1 MMKTLCVSVLLCLS
15 VACSGGSSAPSSPDV
30 WAVVDG
36 REIRRDAVEK
46 AYRRVAP
53 PNATASEEEKTTAK
67 LGLLNE
73 MIVQDIL
80 VAKATALSI
89 QVTDNDVD
97 NAYLE
102 RKKNMPEDAFQKEL
116 NMRGLTIEDMKA
128 GLRREL
134 LADKVVER
142 EVTSKVAV
150 TDQEI
155 TDYFNSHKAQ
165 FNLAEPAWRI
175 AQIVVTP
182 VRTLSWPTAR
192 ATTPR
197 RSRPPTRKLQMLL
210 TQLQGGAD
218 FGELAMDYSEDP
230 QTRAPGRRP
239 GLCAALPAQPGAT
252 APARLG
258 AQDQSRIGEQGELRR
273 CALAGARGGQGR
285 SGAARPLH
293 ARREGRHHDDHA
305 QSADLAAA
313 QRIPHRGARG
323 CQRHELP
330 GPADRAVHRQ
340 GAGGVT
346 AARGA
351 RQVSPQVLH
360 MKNEALVGQ

>member
-15 VACSGGSSAPSSPDV
+15 VACGGGTSAPSSPDV

-116 NMRGLTIEDMKA
+116 NMRGLTMDDMKA

-150 TDQEI
+150 TDQEVA
-155 TDYFNSHKAQ
+155 DYFNSHKAQ

-182 VRTLSWPTAR
+182 VPEPQLANRKGHD
-192 ATTPR
+192 AT
-197 RSRPPTRKLQMLL
+197 SQQAADAKLQMLM
-210 TQLQGGAD
+210 TQLQGGAE

-230 QTRAPGRRP
+230 QTAP
-239 GLCAALPAQPGAT
+239 
-252 APARLG
+252 
-258 AQDQSRIGEQGELRR
+258 
-273 CALAGARGGQGR
+273 RGGDLGFVPLSQLNQAPPLLRDAVLKTNVGSVSKVS
-285 SGAARPLH
+285 SGGAHSLVLVVAKEEAGQR
-293 ARREGRHHDDHA
+293 
-305 QSADLAAA
+305 DLSMPGVKDGIMTNIRN
-313 QRIPHRGARG
+313 QRTALLRNAY
-323 CQRHELP
+323 L
-330 GPADRAVHRQ
+330 
-340 GAGGVT
+340 T
-346 AARGA
+346 AARADASVTNYLA
-351 RQVSPQVLH
+351 RQVVQSTGKAPAASLLPPAPG
-360 MKNEALVGQ
+360 K

>member
-1 MMKTLCVSVLLCLS
+1 MMKTLCASVLLLS
-15 VACSGGSSAPSSPDV
+15 VACSGANSAPSSPDV

-53 PNATASEEEKTTAK
+53 PNATATEEEKTTAK

-80 VAKATALSI
+80 VAKAGALSI

-116 NMRGLTIEDMKA
+116 NMRGLSMDDMKA

-155 TDYFNSHKAQ
+155 ADYFNSHKAQ

-182 VRTLSWPTAR
+182 VQEPQLANRKGHD
-192 ATTPR
+192 ATSQQAADAKVT
-197 RSRPPTRKLQMLL
+197 MLM

-230 QTRAPGRRP
+230 QTAP
-239 GLCAALPAQPGAT
+239 
-252 APARLG
+252 
-258 AQDQSRIGEQGELRR
+258 
-273 CALAGARGGQGR
+273 RGGDLGFVPLSQLNQAPQLLRDAVLKTKPGSVSR
-285 SGAARPLH
+285 VSSGGAHSLVLVVAKEEAGQR
-293 ARREGRHHDDHA
+293 
-305 QSADLAAA
+305 DLSMPGVKDGIMSNMRN
-313 QRIPHRGARG
+313 QRTALLRNAY
-323 CQRHELP
+323 L
-330 GPADRAVHRQ
+330 
-340 GAGGVT
+340 T
-346 AARGA
+346 AARADAAVTNYLA
-351 RQVSPQVLH
+351 RQIVQSTGKPPASLLLPPAPG
-360 MKNEALVGQ
+360 K

>member
-1 MMKTLCVSVLLCLS
+1 MMKTLCVSVLLCFS
-15 VACSGGSSAPSSPDV
+15 VACGGSTGAPSSPDV

-53 PNATASEEEKTTAK
+53 PNANATEEEKTTAK

-80 VAKATALSI
+80 VAKAAALSI

-116 NMRGLTIEDMKA
+116 NMRGLTMEDMKA

-165 FNLAEPAWRI
+165 FNLAEPAYRI
-175 AQIVVTP
+175 AQIVITP
-182 VRTLSWPTAR
+182 VAEPQLANRKGHD
-192 ATTPR
+192 ATSQPAADA
-197 RSRPPTRKLQMLL
+197 KLQMLM

-218 FGELAMDYSEDP
+218 FSELATDYSEDP
-230 QTRAPGRRP
+230 QTAP
-239 GLCAALPAQPGAT
+239 
-252 APARLG
+252 
-258 AQDQSRIGEQGELRR
+258 
-273 CALAGARGGQGR
+273 RGGDLGFVPLSQLNQAPPLLRDAVLKTNVGSVSKVS
-285 SGAARPLH
+285 SGGAHSLVLVVAKEEAGQR
-293 ARREGRHHDDHA
+293 
-305 QSADLAAA
+305 DLSMPSVKDGIMTNIRN
-313 QRIPHRGARG
+313 QRTALLRNAY
-323 CQRHELP
+323 L
-330 GPADRAVHRQ
+330 
-340 GAGGVT
+340 T
-346 AARGA
+346 AARADATVTNYLA
-351 RQVSPQVLH
+351 RQIVQSTGKPP
-360 MKNEALVGQ
+360 ALVPPAPGK

>member
-15 VACSGGSSAPSSPDV
+15 VACSGGTSAPSSPDV

-53 PNATASEEEKTTAK
+53 PNAAATEEEKTTAK

-80 VAKATALSI
+80 VAKAAALSI

-97 NAYLE
+97 NAYLD

-116 NMRGLTIEDMKA
+116 NMRGLTMDDMKA

-155 TDYFNSHKAQ
+155 SDYFNSHKAQ
-165 FNLAEPAWRI
+165 FNLAEPAYRI
-175 AQIVVTP
+175 AQIVITP
-182 VRTLSWPTAR
+182 VQEPQLANRKGHD
-192 ATTPR
+192 AT
-197 RSRPPTRKLQMLL
+197 SQQAADAKLQMLM

-230 QTRAPGRRP
+230 QTAP
-239 GLCAALPAQPGAT
+239 
-252 APARLG
+252 
-258 AQDQSRIGEQGELRR
+258 
-273 CALAGARGGQGR
+273 RGGDLGFVPLSQLNQAPPLLRDAVLKTNVGSVSKVS
-285 SGAARPLH
+285 SGGAHSLVLVVAKEE
-293 ARREGRHHDDHA
+293 AGQRELSMPGVKDGIMTTMRN
-305 QSADLAAA
+305 
-313 QRIPHRGARG
+313 QRTALLRNAY
-323 CQRHELP
+323 L
-330 GPADRAVHRQ
+330 
-340 GAGGVT
+340 T
-346 AARGA
+346 AARADASVTNYLA
-351 RQVSPQVLH
+351 RQ
-360 MKNEALVGQ
+360 LVQSTGKPPSLLPAVPGK